1 MLGVFCCL
9 RSFFFSFLKPPP
21 AGVGRPL
28 LSLSLAHTT
37 MLQRYTKHT
46 TKTHLPT
53 TKCFDLAPLN
63 IKTQLSAPSPCTT
76 PHLIRIM
83 NHLKQNMCT
92 HHASHDISPPLSAHL
107 CSNLSSHHIPLYNIC
122 QNHISPPPTTC
133 LGSHSHCLGS
143 HTHCHTSIA
152 LGHTHLALGHTP
164 TTCLGSHTQQCTPR
178 RPEYTHRMFSKPK
191 SSRSPRSMT
200 CAPHSAMMKQKV
212 DSKGTLVSA
221 LHCVRNKRLGF
232 F

>member
-152 LGHTHLALGHTP
+152 LGHTPIATHPLPWVTRTLPWVTHPQLALGHTP
-164 TTCLGSHTQQCTPR
+164 S
-178 RPEYTHRMFSKPK
+178 
-191 SSRSPRSMT
+191 
-200 CAPHSAMMKQKV
+200 
-212 DSKGTLVSA
+212 SA
-221 LHCVRNKRLGF
+221 LHVARSTPTGCFQSQSPHAALDQ
-232 F
+232 